1 MLDIEKQTILWEG
14 KNVPADELQLKV
26 PMLDYDCTFGDHGNT
41 ITTATAY
48 GKLRMHDFREVK
60 KRPIKDIKLDKHP
73 LTRILQ
79 RSADNKL
86 IVSSNIGQVF
96 YVDPKANYSI
106 VKKFN
111 NAQGCITDMDLST
124 SQTQFC
130 TGKFWLTPSESRP
143 PSESLFLG
151 IELSGPRRVRL
162 PEVREVQV
170 LPG

>member
-1 MLDIEKQTILWEG
+1 M
-14 KNVPADELQLKV
+14 PADELQLKV
-26 PMLDYDCTFGDHGNT
+26 PMLDYDCSFGDQGNT

-48 GKLRMHDFREVK
+48 GKLRMHDFREAK

-111 NAQGCITDMDLST
+111 DAQGCITDMDLSA

-130 TGKFWLTPSESRP
+130 TGSRCIIGSQFGSAP
-143 PSESLFLG
+143 AGLFPG
-151 IELSGPRRVRL
+151 NKCSGERGVRL
-162 PEVREVQV
+162 PEAREVQV
-170 LPG
+170 LAGRVRLRRPRSRSPR